1 MSKKRALVTGVTG
14 QDGAY
19 LSSLLLSEGYEV
31 YGGMRRSSTDSSWR
45 LKELGV
51 WDRIKPVSLEML
63 EYSNIYETIKQIQ
76 PDEIYNL
83 AAQSFVRASFDQPI
97 YTSEATALGPLKILE
112 TIKTVNPE
120 IKFYQAS
127 SSEMYG
133 LVQEPIQN
141 EDTKFYPRSPYA
153 VAKTYAHYMT
163 VNYRESYNIFG
174 CCGILFNHESPL
186 RGEEFVTRKI
196 TSHLARMKAG
206 ENIVMELGNFKAKRD
221 WGYADDFVRA
231 MYLMM
236 QHEVPDDYVI
246 ATGEEHTVEEFLTMT
261 ADILEMPI
269 AIEGEGLDTVAI
281 RKSDNAIIAKVNPAH
296 FRPTEVELLLGD
308 STKAAKQLGWKHEMN
323 FEGLVD
329 LMVREDFN
337 KARKNWWGR

>member
-1 MSKKRALVTGVTG
+1 MGKKALVTGITG

-19 LSSLLLSEGYEV
+19 LAALLLAEGYEV
-31 YGGMRRSSTDSSWR
+31 YGGMRRGSTDSAWR
-45 LKELGV
+45 LRELGV
-51 WDRIKPVSLEML
+51 WNRITPVSLELL
-63 EYSNIYETIKQIQ
+63 EYSNIYETIKSIM

-83 AAQSFVRASFDQPI
+83 GAQSFVRASFDQPI

-112 TIKTVNPE
+112 AIRSINPE
-120 IKFYQAS
+120 IKYYQAS

-163 VNYRESYNIFG
+163 INYRESYNIHA

-196 TSHLARMKAG
+196 TSHLGRIKAG
-206 ENIVMELGNFKAKRD
+206 ENLILELGNFKAKRD
-221 WGYADDFVRA
+221 WGYAKDFVNA

-236 QHEVPDDYVI
+236 QHDVADDYVI
-246 ATGEEHTVEEFLTMT
+246 ATGKEHTVEEFLTMT
-261 ADILEMPI
+261 ADILDMPI
-269 AIEGEGLDTVAI
+269 VIEGEGLDTVAI
-281 RKSDNAIIAKVNPAH
+281 RKQDNKVIAKVNPTH

-308 STKAAKQLGWKHEMN
+308 STKAQETLNWNHKMN

-329 LMVREDFN
+329 LMTREDYD
-337 KARKNWWGR
+337 KARKNWWGS

>member
-51 WDRIKPVSLEML
+51 WNRINPVSLEML

-221 WGYADDFVRA
+221 WGYANDFVRA

-269 AIEGEGLDTVAI
+269 VIEGEGLDTVAI
-281 RKSDNAIIAKVNPAH
+281 RKSDNTVIAKVNPAH

-308 STKAAKQLGWKHEMN
+308 STKAEKQLGWKHEMN

-329 LMVREDFN
+329 LMVREDFD

>member
-51 WDRIKPVSLEML
+51 WNRIKPVSLEML
-63 EYSNIYETIKQIQ
+63 EYSNIYETIKEIQ

-221 WGYADDFVRA
+221 WGYAYDFVRA

-236 QHEVPDDYVI
+236 QHKVPDDYVI
-246 ATGEEHTVEEFLTMT
+246 ATGKEHTVEEFLTMT
-261 ADILEMPI
+261 ADILEMPVV
-269 AIEGEGLDTVAI
+269 IEGEGLDTVAI
-281 RKSDNAIIAKVNPAH
+281 RKSDNTVIAKVNPTH

-308 STKAAKQLGWKHEMN
+308 STKAEKQLGWKHEMS

-329 LMVREDFN
+329 LMVREDFD
-337 KARKNWWGR
+337 KARKKWWGR